1 MLHWGMSRVEKG
13 PPGEQRKMK
22 NAGKL
27 FSSKLDWSRI
37 KEMAVVNIT
46 VFQERGKGKDEGN
59 KKSLRLKIIV

>member
-22 NAGKL
+22 NGGKL

-37 KEMAVVNIT
+37 REMAVVNIT
-46 VFQERGKGKDEGN
+46 VFQERRKGQDEGN